1 MSWKSLFGSGELT
14 ELPEELAKLLA
25 QAKRDNKTLREL
37 LKRAETAEKKFKSLP
52 DPLEA
57 MQATAESLGT
67 RMSELQRQVEAFDGA
82 ASTINSVFARSID
95 LRESQAA
102 HVSSSEE
109 ADRTIRELATK
120 VDELRTMAEDAITAK
135 DEAAELMGGESRVTR
150 LLQEVTRA
158 RADLERAEKRATTLG
173 ESVSRLEVLE
183 QRADK
188 IGKVQESL
196 EGTVESSSKNAD
208 RTISELTKK
217 VDELRSVAEDAITA
231 KDEVAELTGPES
243 GVTRLLEEVTSARA
257 DLERAEKRATTLGES
272 VSRLEVLG
280 QRADKIGKV
289 QESLEGAVESSSK
302 NADRTISELTTKVD
316 ELRSVAE
323 DAITAKDEVAEL
335 TGPESGVTRLLEEVT
350 SARADLERA
359 EKRATT
365 LGESVS
371 RLEVLGQR
379 ADKIGKVQESLE
391 GTVASSSKNADR
403 TIRELT
409 TKVDELRSVAEDA
422 ITAKDEVA
430 ELTGPESGVTR
441 LLEEVTTA
449 RADLERAEKRAT
461 TLGESVS
468 RLEVLGQRADK
479 IGKVQESLEGAVE
492 SSSKEAGRTIS
503 ELTKKVDELRSV
515 AEDAIT
521 AKDEVAELTGPES
534 GVTRLLEEVT
544 TARADLERAEK
555 RATTLGESVSRLE
568 VLGQRADKIGK
579 VQESLEGAVESSSK
593 EAGRTISELTKKV
606 DALRSVAED
615 AITAKDEVAELTGPE
630 SGVTRLLEE
639 VTTARADLLGPK
651 GSFTKVRADMDE
663 LMADVGRLEG
673 RADTFGQVEERI
685 VRVSEQA
692 GELEEGQKLMARF
705 FESVSEQVVQ
715 AEKEAGRTISELT
728 TKVDGLR
735 TVAEDAITVKDE
747 MAELV
752 GPESRV
758 TGLLEEVTRARV
770 DLSTGREAR
779 DRPRRVRVPARSPR
793 AASRQDRQ
801 GPGGPRGDRRTKR
814 ERRRPCRGAYR
825 RYPGSSIGRIDHREA
840 DHRPHGSEG

>member
-579 VQESLEGAVESSSK
+579 VQESLEGAVASSSK

>member
-1 MSWKSLFGSGELT
+1 M
-14 ELPEELAKLLA
+14 
-25 QAKRDNKTLREL
+25 
-37 LKRAETAEKKFKSLP
+37 
-52 DPLEA
+52 
-57 MQATAESLGT
+57 
-67 RMSELQRQVEAFDGA
+67 
-82 ASTINSVFARSID
+82 
-95 LRESQAA
+95 
-102 HVSSSEE
+102 
-109 ADRTIRELATK
+109 
-120 VDELRTMAEDAITAK
+120 
-135 DEAAELMGGESRVTR
+135 
-150 LLQEVTRA
+150 
-158 RADLERAEKRATTLG
+158 
-173 ESVSRLEVLE
+173 
-183 QRADK
+183 
-188 IGKVQESL
+188 
-196 EGTVESSSKNAD
+196 
-208 RTISELTKK
+208 
-217 VDELRSVAEDAITA
+217 
-231 KDEVAELTGPES
+231 
-243 GVTRLLEEVTSARA
+243 
-257 DLERAEKRATTLGES
+257 
-272 VSRLEVLG
+272 
-280 QRADKIGKV
+280 
-289 QESLEGAVESSSK
+289 
-302 NADRTISELTTKVD
+302 
-316 ELRSVAE
+316 
-323 DAITAKDEVAEL
+323 
-335 TGPESGVTRLLEEVT
+335 
-350 SARADLERA
+350 
-359 EKRATT
+359 
-365 LGESVS
+365 
-371 RLEVLGQR
+371 
-379 ADKIGKVQESLE
+379 
-391 GTVASSSKNADR
+391 
-403 TIRELT
+403 
-409 TKVDELRSVAEDA
+409 
-422 ITAKDEVA
+422 
-430 ELTGPESGVTR
+430 
-441 LLEEVTTA
+441 
-449 RADLERAEKRAT
+449 
-461 TLGESVS
+461 
-468 RLEVLGQRADK
+468 
-479 IGKVQESLEGAVE
+479 
-492 SSSKEAGRTIS
+492 
-503 ELTKKVDELRSV
+503 DELRSV

>member
-196 EGTVESSSKNAD
+196 EGTVASSSKNAD

-302 NADRTISELTTKVD
+302 EAGRTISELTKKVD
-316 ELRSVAE
+316 ALRSVAE

-335 TGPESGVTRLLEEVT
+335 TGPESGVTRLIEEVT
-350 SARADLERA
+350 RARADLERA

-503 ELTKKVDELRSV
+503 DLTKKVDELRSV

>member
-302 NADRTISELTTKVD
+302 NADRTIRELTTKVD